1 MKLRFS
7 LRATADIAEIADYLA
22 ARNPTAAQR
31 VRASIFDSLKLVVL
45 FPQLGRRQ
53 ATEGVRK
60 LVTRRYR
67 YLVYYTIDETAD
79 EIIIL
84 GIRHPSR
91 QPEHSSA

>member
-31 VRASIFDSLKLVVL
+31 VRASIFDSLKLMVL

-60 LVTRRYR
+60 LVTRRS
-67 YLVYYTIDETAD
+67 A
-79 EIIIL
+79 IL
-84 GIRHPSR
+84 SITR
-91 QPEHSSA
+91 